1 MHRFALYSPPRG
13 TLAQQLPVSPFVSLV
28 VASHVAQAG
37 ELFLSAQLMTDSEI
51 DFEVDALIKELEVFR
66 TSAKKKLRALKAL
79 AVSSSTKEAT

>member
-13 TLAQQLPVSPFVSLV
+13 AVAQQLPVSPFVSLV

-51 DFEVDALIKELEVFR
+51 DFEVDALIKELEEFR
-66 TSAKKKLRALKAL
+66 TSAKKKLRASKAN
-79 AVSSSTKEAT
+79 AAISSTKEVT